1 MAILI
6 EKMISHWM
14 LWGGIPA
21 VVSRVTV
28 GWRVELETEDST
40 SRHPVVYI
48 FLPHV
53 ADQICFVPRPI
64 GDRRAFFKRLALA
77 HGGGICTAGS
87 VGHGGLLGK
96 GKGGAQ
102 VPLPR
107 INWTQGGNSK
117 DTT

>member
-1 MAILI
+1 MVSL
-6 EKMISHWM
+6 
-14 LWGGIPA
+14 LWFRGLLLDGG
-21 VVSRVTV
+21 SK
-28 GWRVELETEDST
+28 LETEDST

-96 GKGGAQ
+96 RKGGAQ

>member
-1 MAILI
+1 
-6 EKMISHWM
+6 MISHWM

-53 ADQICFVPRPI
+53 ADQICCLVHEMGQKYVNHWMAACAVFCR
-64 GDRRAFFKRLALA
+64 
-77 HGGGICTAGS
+77 
-87 VGHGGLLGK
+87 
-96 GKGGAQ
+96 
-102 VPLPR
+102 
-107 INWTQGGNSK
+107 
-117 DTT
+117 